1 MRCTRHHRRM
11 TMNTASP
18 GLGVLAISMR
28 WMDGLRLPAKFLV
41 LGLLYVIAVVAVGLG
56 LYLHLNRVIHSSE
69 QELGGI
75 EQVRSITKTIQLL
88 QSHRGLSA
96 TLFGEDTMR
105 EAFTNNEF
113 ALRGSLAA
121 TAIASATAG
130 TDLQAE
136 WQRIVADWDR
146 LHREGPGW
154 AVADNFFAHNRLLD
168 KLQTLKRRIA
178 DHSSLSVDPD
188 IDVHYL
194 LETSIQTLP
203 MALETL
209 GQLRGLGAG
218 ILAKRRISDDQK
230 LQVRVLLA
238 NLGSARHALSMN
250 LADTVRYNPGV
261 ERSLRIAFRD
271 FDQALPGLLAQVEDD
286 ILGERFSQTSAAYF
300 DLATTVLDSGYL
312 QLFDVMLP
320 TAQQLIRSR
329 IAQARWD
336 MLVTVGIALALLL
349 IASWLFGGIYSSI
362 VNSVRTLVAAASGF
376 AEGDFSQRVQL
387 TTRDELAQVGVSFNH
402 MADRFTAMLHTHKDS
417 EERLRA
423 VVNSAMDAVIQM
435 DSHGNII
442 GWSQH
447 AQTIFG
453 WCAEEALG
461 RALHETIIPTRYRE
475 RHVKGMHRFL
485 TSGKGVILNTR
496 VEVEGLHRDGHEMP
510 IELAIASSHT
520 TRGTEFCA
528 YVRDITERK
537 QVEAALRVA
546 AIAFDAGD
554 GILIT
559 DAQGTTLNAN
569 RSFTEITGYDGPSII
584 GKSAF
589 TFKSERNDKAL
600 LRQMWQALTS
610 DRFWQGEVWNKR
622 KSREDYPQWV
632 KVTAVANA
640 AGEVA
645 NYVVSISDISQRKSS
660 EQTIHKLAF
669 YDPLTELPNRRLLLD
684 RVQQFMAT
692 SSRSQRYGALLL
704 IDLDHFKTLNDTLG
718 HDMGDQM
725 LLQVSLRV
733 SACVRDGDT
742 VARVGGDE
750 FVVMLCDL
758 DSEIDIA
765 AAQAEGVGR
774 KILAALSHGYGIG
787 EIEHHSS
794 ASMGATL
801 FHGTDTTS
809 EELLKQV
816 DLALYRSKDS
826 GRNTLT
832 FFDPTMQRVVLERVA
847 LESELRKAIQCNDL
861 VLHYQAQV
869 TSQGDIS
876 GAEALVR
883 WRHPV
888 HGLVPPAK
896 FIPLA
901 EESGLIL
908 PLGDWVLETACS
920 QLVCWAK
927 QPPLSHLVLSVNVSA
942 KQFHEADFAN
952 KVLTIID
959 RTGARAD
966 RLKLE
971 LTESLLVANVDDII
985 EKMGT
990 LKARGISF
998 ALDDFGT
1005 GYSSLSYLKR
1015 LPLDQLKI
1023 DQSFVRNILVDPNEA
1038 SIARTIVAL
1047 AHSLG
1052 LGVIAEGV
1060 ETQGQR
1066 DFLAAANCHDYQGYF
1081 FSKPL
1086 PLEDFER
1093 LLPKANLQEMCG

>member
-1 MRCTRHHRRM
+1 M
-11 TMNTASP
+11 T
-18 GLGVLAISMR
+18 
-28 WMDGLRLPAKFLV
+28 GLRLPAKFLV
-41 LGLLYVIAVVAVGLG
+41 LGLLYVIAVAAVGYSA
-56 LYLHLNRVIHSSE
+56 YLHLSRVVDSSE
-69 QELGGI
+69 HELTGI
-75 EQVRSITKTIQLL
+75 EQVRGTTKTMQLL

-96 TLFGEDTMR
+96 VLFGDTSMR
-105 EAFTNNEF
+105 SAFANNEVALKSSF
-113 ALRGSLAA
+113 ASTAQGIVAGSNLH
-121 TAIASATAG
+121 
-130 TDLQAE
+130 AE
-136 WQRIVADWDR
+136 WQRIHADWER
-146 LHREGPGW
+146 LHKEGGDW
-154 AVADNFFAHNRLLD
+154 AASDNFFAHNRLLD
-168 KLQTLKRRIA
+168 KLQTMKRHIA
-178 DHSSLSVDPD
+178 DESTLLMDPD
-188 IDVHYL
+188 IDAHYL
-194 LETSIQTLP
+194 LEASIQTLP
-203 MALETL
+203 LALETI
-209 GQLRGLGAG
+209 GQIRGLGAG
-218 ILAKRRISDDQK
+218 ILAKKKISGDQQ
-230 LQVRVLLA
+230 LQMRVLLSD
-238 NLGSARHALSMN
+238 LSRTRSALSAN

-261 ERSLRIAFRD
+261 GQTLALAFGD
-271 FDQALPGLLAQVEDD
+271 FDSALPGLIGRVETD
-286 ILGERFSQTSAAYF
+286 ILGERFERTSTDHFNQASAVM
-300 DLATTVLDSGYL
+300 DRGYL
-312 QLFDVMLP
+312 QLFEVLLP
-320 TAQQLIRSR
+320 TAEQLIRSR
-329 IAQARWD
+329 IAQAKRD
-336 MLVTVGIALALLL
+336 MLVSAGIALALLL
-349 IASWLFGGIYSSI
+349 VASWLFAGIYTST
-362 VNSVRTLVAAASGF
+362 VNSVRTLIDAASGF
-376 AEGDFSQRVQL
+376 AEGNFSQRVQL
-387 TTRDELAQVGVSFNH
+387 TTGDEMAQVGVSFNH
-402 MADRFTAMLHTHKDS
+402 MADEFSALLHTHKDD

-423 VVNSAMDAVIQM
+423 VVNAAPDAVIQM
-435 DSHGNII
+435 DSSGNII
-442 GWSQH
+442 GWSPH

-453 WCAEEALG
+453 WSAEEAVG
-461 RALHETIIPTRYRE
+461 RALHETIIPSRYRE

-485 TSGKGVILNTR
+485 ASGQAVILNTR
-496 VEVEGLHRDGHEMP
+496 VEVEGLHRDGREMP

-520 TRGTEFCA
+520 TRGIEFCA
-528 YVRDITERK
+528 YVRNITERK
-537 QVEAALRVA
+537 KTEADLRIA

-559 DAQGTTLNAN
+559 DAQGITLSAN
-569 RSFTEITGYDGPSII
+569 RSFTEITGYDRAAII

-600 LRQMWQALTS
+600 LRRMWQALTS

-622 KSREDYPQWV
+622 KSREDYPQWI

-684 RVQQFMAT
+684 RVQQCMAT

-725 LLQVSLRV
+725 LLQVSLRL
-733 SACVRDGDT
+733 STCVRDGDT

-758 DSEIDIA
+758 DTETDSA

-774 KILAALSHGYGIG
+774 KILAALSHGYSIG

-832 FFDPTMQRVVLERVA
+832 FFDPTMQRVVIERVA
-847 LESELRKAIQCNDL
+847 LESELRRAIQCSDL
-861 VLHYQAQV
+861 ILHYQAQV

-942 KQFHEADFAN
+942 KQFREADFAN

-971 LTESLLVANVDDII
+971 LTESLLVANVDDTI

-998 ALDDFGT
+998 SLDDFGT
-1005 GYSSLSYLKR
+1005 GYSSLYYLKR